1 MDAKGAAKM
10 TRRYKGR
17 PSAKTIAR
25 DFPFI
30 VELAVPLGGYG
41 KKLNLMHSFHE
52 AASKWRTSD
61 TDTKMIAIS
70 RCGVLPVEQSQKSL
84 PLSSAAAYNAKII
97 ASPGKKCGCPRCGP
111 SGQSEPIPLMVH
123 A

>member
-30 VELAVPLGGYG
+30 VELAVPLGGWE
-41 KKLNLMHSFHE
+41 KAQFDAL
-52 AASKWRTSD
+52 
-61 TDTKMIAIS
+61 IS
-70 RCGVLPVEQSQKSL
+70 RST
-84 PLSSAAAYNAKII
+84 
-97 ASPGKKCGCPRCGP
+97 RHP
-111 SGQSEPIPLMVH
+111 SGARPTQTRR
-123 A
+123 

>member
-41 KKLNLMHSFHE
+41 KKLNLMHSFHDQRGIQVAHVRHRHE
-52 AASKWRTSD
+52 DDRDFTLWCFARRAIAEGFAAEF
-61 TDTKMIAIS
+61 
-70 RCGVLPVEQSQKSL
+70 GGSL
-84 PLSSAAAYNAKII
+84 QRKDHRE
-97 ASPGKKCGCPRCGP
+97 PR
-111 SGQSEPIPLMVH
+111 
-123 A
+123 

>member
-1 MDAKGAAKM
+1 MPHRKAQLFERTKYWPAYQARELPTVSEFSVALQMKRNAATKMDAKGAAKM

-41 KKLNLMHSFHE
+41 KNS
-52 AASKWRTSD
+52 
-61 TDTKMIAIS
+61 I
-70 RCGVLPVEQSQKSL
+70 
-84 PLSSAAAYNAKII
+84 
-97 ASPGKKCGCPRCGP
+97 
-111 SGQSEPIPLMVH
+111 
-123 A
+123 

>member
-1 MDAKGAAKM
+1 M

-30 VELAVPLGGYG
+30 VEIAVPLGGYG
-41 KKLNLMHSFHE
+41 KKLNLMHSFHDQRGIQV
-52 AASKWRTSD
+52 AHVR